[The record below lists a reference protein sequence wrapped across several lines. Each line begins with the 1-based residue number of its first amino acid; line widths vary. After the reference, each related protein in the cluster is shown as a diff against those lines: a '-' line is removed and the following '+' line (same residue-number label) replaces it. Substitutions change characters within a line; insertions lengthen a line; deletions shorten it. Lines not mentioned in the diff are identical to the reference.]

1 MGKNIGPGGR
11 AGGKILG
18 RLAFYTWV
26 ISVMGLEDTGFRE
39 MGLEDTGFRKMGL
52 EDTGTHSLRSRRG
65 STSRLGTLLAS
76 CVTK

>member
-1 MGKNIGPGGR
+1 MKGLEDTGFRK
-11 AGGKILG
+11 K
-18 RLAFYTWV
+18 
-26 ISVMGLEDTGFRE
+26 GLEDTGFRE
-39 MGLEDTGFRKMGL
+39 KGKEDTGFLEMGM